1 MKKITVQTKAQ
12 LDELEKES
20 ALTWEGLTTDEESL
34 TQLFDW
40 IKGYTP
46 MKQEVAYVITGA
58 TMNLAYGL
66 TGDNTYRDDLHIVS
80 VKLSDI
86 ENVDAIVIPR
96 FQVGGRWFDDI
107 VANNRRREEEKM
119 G

>member
-1 MKKITVQTKAQ
+1 MKKIIVQTKAQ

-40 IKGYTP
+40 IKSYTP

-66 TGDNTYRDDLHIVS
+66 TGDNAYRDDLHIVS

-86 ENVDAIVIPR
+86 ENVGAIVIPR

-107 VANNRRREEEKM
+107 VANNRRREEEKI

>member
-1 MKKITVQTKAQ
+1 
-12 LDELEKES
+12 
-20 ALTWEGLTTDEESL
+20 
-34 TQLFDW
+34 
-40 IKGYTP
+40 
-46 MKQEVAYVITGA
+46 
-58 TMNLAYGL
+58 MNLAYGL
-66 TGDNTYRDDLHIVS
+66 TGDNAYRDDLHIVS

-86 ENVDAIVIPR
+86 ENVGAIVIPR